1 MSKVRVIY
9 VRKRIL
15 IKNLSNKWL
24 IKNNGIERILDKS
37 YELNDE
43 YYNIIKTNLNNYLIN
58 LGESMKDNK
67 LIHDFIKDFDI
78 NIKKNIL
85 EYVKELKKRPLSI
98 LHEGR
103 YGTTMLCDNKVLKI
117 QKLLH
122 INDIKKYLKEIYI
135 CYYINKKFNLAPRIY
150 NIEFK
155 SLDKEER
162 GVLIKEHEKIGDYLN
177 DKNNY
182 ICGNYMMETVDY
194 IFCDV
199 FEPYK
204 MSQIYKQKNKM
215 VLENFVLGLR
225 MCIGAIEL
233 LIDHD
238 IHHNDVHDGNMGF
251 TKEGNFKFIDFGLV
265 IIINNIE
272 RYKNIMKRKKEY
284 KFLNNG
290 VNNEVADEV
299 VMVKKYLL
307 YRELRYLRD
316 MYYYE
321 DKEYLEEIYDD
332 NKYSPVK
339 NTLEG
344 LKANI
349 YVFGNHKK
357 YLNQK
362 VEIKKVA
369 NILNRMNED

>member
-58 LGESMKDNK
+58 LGASMKDNK

-162 GVLIKEHEKIGDYLN
+162 RVLIKEHDKIGDYLN

-265 IIINNIE
+265 LIINNIE
-272 RYKNIMKRKKEY
+272 RYKNIMKKKKEY